1 MRTSENFLG
10 PDRKHSQESSQYLGT
25 GATAKIPR
33 LQLSRVNEM
42 AKTTTVDFTGRESLK
57 PASVETEFTKTNNNR
72 FFKRPKPGHQSGKS
86 EVVLSESRFGIRNPN
101 KSSLPTL
108 GESSLKPIML
118 VPTNDGS
125 PETSLTWEQKIKLK
139 RHQQKLDNAR
149 LRRTDQMSNY
159 RSFTDRDKPAERTTS
174 TGFAEPESSRLN
186 PGAAYDVLDMA
197 NSELRKKGGG
207 TWDRKQVAKAFQL
220 EGSQPEWL
228 LYHGKLQQRDSVW
241 ATRKSKLSRRSQLS
255 IDEGARSASRT
266 ELRIDPTGEASTLG
280 KQPAHQAARSSAREE
295 VVEHVSR
302 VYKLDID
309 AGYWLGEAQFAKLVG
324 MLKNPLALQS
334 DNSAAGIKKGAQMAD
349 EAWSSIMQLL
359 KLLKSYL
366 SKFLAESFSEED
378 VRPHRSIQ
386 DMILD
391 ELQNRATELKAFT
404 EGRMKLVFVQEEQS
418 LPKAKVAASL
428 ETTSDFRKIV
438 KELIGWFKF
447 AREKFGVELENP
459 DILPREHPN
468 AEKLNFEMEKVKS
481 LLFVKNQNELM
492 ENVDRLE
499 KVLNRVTNCAITLA
513 HEADQLRRHNEMLEG
528 VVYKLR
534 EEIKSKVAA
543 LQETYDKIE
552 VVKPPDRLKIML
564 DIEEELSLLKKTH
577 SEEMKELTQR
587 IDSLEFETKTKQI
600 TITELEYKLTN
611 RNVQEHKAV
620 QVTLDTEE
628 KPKENLNEM
637 KSYFENINYFI
648 LGGKLQSVEWVTLLI
663 TDIFNSK
670 LQADNIDLKAKRDVT
685 TLKTFTF
692 QYFMKQ
698 FGCRRVGFAFLKDF
712 FYSLS
717 QLYQENIRFESFLNL
732 CGCNS
737 LRLRQNMDMQE
748 YLRKNKVTSIL
759 TSGPLHDLH
768 PSLSN
773 QPLHSDRLQHP
784 AHPGIRKRLLHAEPQ
799 HKPERS
805 ATSRR
810 GTDFVRNTPQKVQ
823 TARRLPVQ
831 RTR

>member
-10 PDRKHSQESSQYLGT
+10 LDRKHSQESSQYLGT
-25 GATAKIPR
+25 GTAARIPR

-86 EVVLSESRFGIRNPN
+86 EVVLSESRFGTRNPN

-108 GESSLKPIML
+108 GEPSLRPIML

-159 RSFTDRDKPAERTTS
+159 RSFTDRDKPAERTMS
-174 TGFAEPESSRLN
+174 TGFAEPESSRVY

-207 TWDRKQVAKAFQL
+207 NWDRKQVAKAFQL
-220 EGSQPEWL
+220 EGSQHEWL

-255 IDEGARSASRT
+255 IDEGARSASQT
-266 ELRIDPTGEASTLG
+266 ELRTDIAAEASTLG
-280 KQPAHQAARSSAREE
+280 NPPTHQAAQSSAREE

-309 AGYWLGEAQFAKLVG
+309 AGYWLGDAQFAKLVG
-324 MLKNPLALQS
+324 MLKNPLVLHA

-349 EAWSSIMQLL
+349 EAWTSIMQLL
-359 KLLKSYL
+359 KVLKSYL

-378 VRPHRSIQ
+378 ARPHRSIQ
-386 DMILD
+386 HMILE
-391 ELQNRATELKAFT
+391 ELQKRATELKTFT
-404 EGRMKLVFVQEEQS
+404 EGRMKLVFVQEEPS

-447 AREKFGVELENP
+447 AREKYGVELENP

-587 IDSLEFETKTKQI
+587 IDSLEFETKAKQI

-648 LGGKLQSVEWVTLLI
+648 LGGKLQTVEWVTLLI
-663 TDIFNSK
+663 TGIFNSK

-685 TLKTFTF
+685 TLKAFTF

-717 QLYQENIRFESFLNL
+717 QLYQEHIRFESFLNL

-748 YLRKNKVTSIL
+748 YLRKNKVTTIL
-759 TSGPLHDLH
+759 TSGPLHNLH
-768 PSLSN
+768 PAL
-773 QPLHSDRLQHP
+773 
-784 AHPGIRKRLLHAEPQ
+784 
-799 HKPERS
+799 
-805 ATSRR
+805 
-810 GTDFVRNTPQKVQ
+810 RN
-823 TARRLPVQ
+823 
-831 RTR
+831 